1 MATPETDHKSMKP
14 EPNPE
19 AAETAQTTD
28 SPEVVHERLVR
39 HLFADKVVYLYSV
52 KLLRQSRVN
61 PNEQD
66 RHEEFYAAQDIRDVW
81 AGIALE
87 LADEAVEV
95 ESVTRCVP
103 ILSFL
108 PHNVKGHAR
117 RGEAEIDQTASSGSP
132 SQTCSLSSE
141 TPETD
146 AAEFEVIDDYERG
159 MNVVSS
165 RLARKLER
173 ERNELRAKYAMHHA
187 EAEKLTDIIRAA
199 TVLIAAKGQHNTM
212 LAYEGLRAA
221 LSPEN
226 AHVDAQIPAPAKP
239 ESITD

>member
-1 MATPETDHKSMKP
+1 MTIPDPTQIGCGGWTPQKADSQREAERPSNATPCSSSLKLSWLYHFGDLPTEQGLGGVWQTIGVTFSQEQTRSNMWKLRRVMACDDGEKIGEERELPEIILTSYCQRVQFHSLENAPAMAPPETARKSMKP

-28 SPEVVHERLVR
+28 SQAIVHERLVR

-108 PHNVKGHAR
+108 LPNASVEAR
-117 RGEAEIDQTASSGSP
+117 Q
-132 SQTCSLSSE
+132 
-141 TPETD
+141 
-146 AAEFEVIDDYERG
+146 
-159 MNVVSS
+159 
-165 RLARKLER
+165 
-173 ERNELRAKYAMHHA
+173 
-187 EAEKLTDIIRAA
+187 
-199 TVLIAAKGQHNTM
+199 
-212 LAYEGLRAA
+212 
-221 LSPEN
+221 
-226 AHVDAQIPAPAKP
+226 
-239 ESITD
+239 

>member
-1 MATPETDHKSMKP
+1 MPETPATPKTC
-14 EPNPE
+14 EP
-19 AAETAQTTD
+19 D
-28 SPEVVHERLVR
+28 
-39 HLFADKVVYLYSV
+39 
-52 KLLRQSRVN
+52 
-61 PNEQD
+61 
-66 RHEEFYAAQDIRDVW
+66 
-81 AGIALE
+81 
-87 LADEAVEV
+87 
-95 ESVTRCVP
+95 
-103 ILSFL
+103 
-108 PHNVKGHAR
+108 
-117 RGEAEIDQTASSGSP
+117 SSGSP

-226 AHVDAQIPAPAKP
+226 VRPLAPADNQTPK
-239 ESITD
+239 SNGQS